1 VSKPKTAKATLS
13 AAKAYRLAILLKPLN
28 YRATPGPHQRVL
40 YGWVR
45 PQRRLGELL
54 YAAADP
60 KRPSPTVAE
69 VDAVLDALGGFLAW
83 LPQKTAPTFEQLEQ
97 LTACQLRLH
106 EARRLLQ

>member
-1 VSKPKTAKATLS
+1 MSKPKTAKATLS
-13 AAKAYRLAILLKPLN
+13 AAKAYRLAILLKPLS
-28 YRATPGPHQRVL
+28 YSQTPGPHQRAL
-40 YGWVR
+40 YGWLR

-54 YAAADP
+54 FNASHP

-69 VDAVLDALGGFLAW
+69 VDAVLDALGGFLIW

-106 EARRLLQ
+106 EARKLLK

>member
-28 YRATPGPHQRVL
+28 YRGTPGPHQREL

-54 YAAADP
+54 YNAADP

-69 VDAVLDALGGFLAW
+69 VDAVLDALGGFLVW
-83 LPQKTAPTFEQLEQ
+83 LPLKTAPTFEQLEQ

-106 EARRLLQ
+106 EARKLLK